1 MLAPFCGKILQD
13 TLRVKKMIIWNW
25 NLIYWSSY
33 QCRINVHII
42 SYEIYII
49 HTVQMTFKSYD
60 KGSHRFDDISYTIL
74 GDQKSTQIDLAFV
87 IQTFYTRIRDGG
99 FMIVGTWNLAVKF
112 GPLIR
117 AVLYSQLQKF
127 TYTYIFQF
135 QMFK

>member
-1 MLAPFCGKILQD
+1 
-13 TLRVKKMIIWNW
+13 
-25 NLIYWSSY
+25 
-33 QCRINVHII
+33 
-42 SYEIYII
+42 
-49 HTVQMTFKSYD
+49 MTFKSYN